1 MGHRSC
7 CGLGLNHPLS
17 SGHRTISPRAYSR
30 RDSVR
35 AWIVHG
41 FGDMRLEQVP
51 DPTAVPPGWVKV
63 QVRVVQP
70 SITECLLFRGLPT
83 YQLEFVKQKLAHGPA
98 QLFGHEFSAQ
108 IVEVGDGVGDS
119 APGHRVASRSVSACR
134 KCWLCGQGHFDE
146 CQKGPI
152 TGFQLPGAFAELALV
167 PAETLVPVPTQVSDS
182 EGAAIQAL
190 SEAVAG
196 VAAAGIRPGCV
207 CVVIGQGVM
216 GLGSMQTA
224 RVSGAGVVIGID
236 VRENSLK
243 LAKELGA
250 DLVVNAR
257 DADPV
262 SAVMELTAGRGADVV
277 IDAAGGPPEQG
288 LGGSRTLEQAAAMVR
303 DEGVIVGQAL
313 MGEGTFLAYHLF
325 RHRAIRYVFP
335 SVITRTL
342 FRHVVNLVATR
353 RVLVEPTIT
362 TILNGIES
370 VPRAFELTE
379 HKGDSGLINPAQV
392 VLS

>member
-1 MGHRSC
+1 
-7 CGLGLNHPLS
+7 
-17 SGHRTISPRAYSR
+17 
-30 RDSVR
+30 
-35 AWIVHG
+35 
-41 FGDMRLEQVP
+41 MRLEEVAEP
-51 DPTAVPPGWVKV
+51 KAVPAGWVKV
-63 QVRVVQP
+63 RVRAVQP

-83 YQLEFVKQKLAHGPA
+83 YQLEYVKEVLARGPA
-98 QLFGHEFSAQ
+98 QLFGHEYSA
-108 IVEVGDGVGDS
+108 EVLEIGEGVTGL
-119 APGHRVASRSVSACR
+119 APGERVASRSVSGCR
-134 KCWLCGQGHFDE
+134 KCWLCVRGRFDE

-152 TGFQLPGAFAELALV
+152 TGFQIPGAFAEMAVV
-167 PAETLVPVPTQVSDS
+167 PAETLVPIPNHVSDS

-196 VAAAGIRPGCV
+196 VAAAGITPGSV

-224 RVSGAGVVIGID
+224 RVSGAGAVIGID
-236 VRENSLK
+236 VRDRSLE

-250 DLVVNAR
+250 DVVLNAR
-257 DADPV
+257 ESDPV
-262 SAVMELTAGRGADVV
+262 LAVLEFTGGKGADVV

-303 DEGVIVGQAL
+303 DEGVVVGQAL
-313 MGEGTFLAYHLF
+313 MGEGTFLSYHLF

-335 SVITRTL
+335 SIITQAL

-353 RVLVEPTIT
+353 RVQVAPTIT
-362 TILNGIES
+362 TILSGIES
-370 VPRAFELTE
+370 VPEAFQLTE
-379 HKGDSGLINPAQV
+379 RKGESGLVNPAQV